1 MAEPGAPPEPGGAAE
16 PESPAPAGVI
26 IPAARRLYGA
36 MQAGAAIRRVRQLV
50 ADGPWRHLPPVRFRP
65 MLRIRTQIILP
76 FLLLMLI
83 LGVVG
88 TYLTTSLVA
97 TSLENRIGDQLVHSE
112 DVALDAAVKLQGR
125 QVAAIRLIAN
135 TEGVDR
141 ALAAGDVATLRQLIV
156 PLEVN
161 NRLGTV
167 MVFDTT
173 GRTILEITQPDTANP
188 GGLVFRS
195 GTDLSAEPAVQPVLK
210 GLYDSLGDKYIAYLG
225 SPPSSLVAAGPVIF
239 GDRVVGGI
247 LVASSLQAVLVE
259 MQSKSQSEVI
269 LIDGSGRL
277 IGSTLAGITGNLVD
291 DRLRSYLALA
301 SPGRAV
307 SRGVSVR
314 GQDYQFQFTNFYL
327 RQRPEGYLAVALS
340 RRGVIEAGLQ
350 SALQMTVLFAGV
362 VLVLLLVGY
371 LLALRLTRPIEA
383 LLAGTQAVA
392 RGDLTKRL
400 DVRRRDELGELATA
414 FNAMT
419 QDLQERTR
427 SLNEQMR
434 RLAALSQ
441 TSQGLGKETEPG
453 AMAEAILGVSLK
465 ALGLETALLLARNDA
480 NGLEVRAIVGPVGKT
495 AGQLARLSPIKLAE
509 GFSTASAVGV
519 ETATNLLADP
529 RRGLRLFA
537 QFAGVQQALVVPLIR
552 GERNAGYLVTGLAAG
567 YTLPQQDVDLLQT
580 IATEMALMIE
590 NTELRKKTQLQ
601 AHRLDQ
607 AIIALE
613 KISQALTAVTVGTD
627 NLLRAVAH
635 ATSEILDVPYASLHL
650 RKASWRAQ
658 FSDVIVGCTTRRE
671 LAAVR
676 QSTDWAASRVARP
689 EQVLELDLV
698 DDRGRPLAAARRAGL
713 QRAVA
718 VPMCLGAEIVG
729 VLVIHMKQPR
739 PLERSEIRVL
749 QTLANQAVIAIENA
763 AAYEHTKH
771 LATIDGVTGIANHRE
786 FEAHLDRELLRARK
800 TKEPLALIMCDVD
813 HFKEIN
819 DSVGHPAGDQV
830 LRHLTRQILVPAV
843 RPRDLVARYGG
854 DEFVL
859 VLRGADSRAA
869 VAVAE
874 RIRGTVASQAVL
886 LDGKAVSNLSLSL
899 GIAVFPRD
907 GDSREALVQAADQ
920 ALYVAKRTGRNR
932 VVRSDA
938 PPADVE
944 IAS

>member
-1 MAEPGAPPEPGGAAE
+1 
-16 PESPAPAGVI
+16 
-26 IPAARRLYGA
+26 
-36 MQAGAAIRRVRQLV
+36 MQAGTAIRRVTRQL
-50 ADGPWRHLPPVRFRP
+50 ADGRWRRLRPVRFRP

-83 LGVVG
+83 LGIVG

-141 ALAAGDVATLRQLIV
+141 ALAAGDVAALRQLIV

-167 MVFDTT
+167 MVFDTK
-173 GRTILEITQPDTANP
+173 GRTILEITQPDPANP

-247 LVASSLQAVLVE
+247 LVASSLQAVLME

-269 LIDGSGRL
+269 LIDASGRL
-277 IGSTLAGITGNLVD
+277 IGGTLPGVTGNLVD
-291 DRLRSYLALA
+291 DKLRSYLALA

-307 SRGVSVR
+307 KRGISVK
-314 GQDYQFQFTNFYL
+314 GQDYEFQFTNFYL

-350 SALQMTVLFAGV
+350 SALQMTALFAGV
-362 VLVLLLVGY
+362 VLVLLLIGY

-400 DVRRRDELGELATA
+400 DVRRRDELGDLATA

-453 AMAEAILGVSLK
+453 VMAEAILGVSLK

-480 NGLEVRAIVGPVGKT
+480 NGLEVRAIVGPVGKA
-495 AGQLARLSPIKLAE
+495 AGQLARLSPLKLAE
-509 GFSTASAVGV
+509 GFSSAAAVGV
-519 ETATNLLADP
+519 ETATKLSADP

-537 QFAGVQQALVVPLIR
+537 EFAGVQQALVVPLIR

-650 RKASWRAQ
+650 RKAAWRQQ

-676 QSTDWAASRVARP
+676 QSTDLAASRVGRP
-689 EQVLELDLV
+689 EQVLELDLL
-698 DDRGRPLAAARRAGL
+698 DDRGRPLAA
-713 QRAVA
+713 
-718 VPMCLGAEIVG
+718 
-729 VLVIHMKQPR
+729 
-739 PLERSEIRVL
+739 
-749 QTLANQAVIAIENA
+749 
-763 AAYEHTKH
+763 
-771 LATIDGVTGIANHRE
+771 
-786 FEAHLDRELLRARK
+786 
-800 TKEPLALIMCDVD
+800 
-813 HFKEIN
+813 
-819 DSVGHPAGDQV
+819 
-830 LRHLTRQILVPAV
+830 
-843 RPRDLVARYGG
+843 
-854 DEFVL
+854 
-859 VLRGADSRAA
+859 
-869 VAVAE
+869 
-874 RIRGTVASQAVL
+874 
-886 LDGKAVSNLSLSL
+886 
-899 GIAVFPRD
+899 
-907 GDSREALVQAADQ
+907 
-920 ALYVAKRTGRNR
+920 
-932 VVRSDA
+932 
-938 PPADVE
+938 
-944 IAS
+944 

>member
-1 MAEPGAPPEPGGAAE
+1 
-16 PESPAPAGVI
+16 
-26 IPAARRLYGA
+26 
-36 MQAGAAIRRVRQLV
+36 MQAGTAIRRVSRLL
-50 ADGPWRHLPPVRFRP
+50 AGGPGRLLPPARFRP
-65 MLRIRTQIILP
+65 MLTIRTQIILP

-88 TYLTTSLVA
+88 TYLSTSLVA
-97 TSLENRIGDQLVHSE
+97 TSLENRIADQLVHSE
-112 DVALDAAVKLQGR
+112 DVALDAAVRLQGR

-167 MVFDTT
+167 MVFDAK
-173 GRTILEITQPDTANP
+173 GRTILEITQPDPANP

-195 GTDLSAEPAVQPVLK
+195 GSDLSAEPAVQPVLK

-225 SPPSSLVAAGPVIF
+225 SPPSALVAAGPVIF

-247 LVASSLQAVLVE
+247 LVASPLQAVLME

-269 LIDGSGRL
+269 LMDGNGRL
-277 IGSTLAGITGNLVD
+277 LGTTLAGVTGNLAD

-307 SRGVSVR
+307 TKAISVG

-327 RQRPEGYLAVALS
+327 RQHPEGYLAVALS
-340 RRGVIEAGLQ
+340 RRGVIDAGFH
-350 SALQMTVLFAGV
+350 SAVQMTVLFAGV

-400 DVRRRDELGELATA
+400 EVRRRDELGDLATA

-441 TSQGLGKETEPG
+441 TSQGLGKDTEPG
-453 AMAEAILGVSLK
+453 VMAEAILGVSLK
-465 ALGLETALLLARNDA
+465 ALGLETALLLARNEA
-480 NGLEVRAIVGPVGKT
+480 NGLEVRAIVGSVGKAT
-495 AGQLARLSPIKLAE
+495 GQLTRLSPMKLAE
-509 GFSTASAVGV
+509 GFSSAPAAGV
-519 ETATNLLADP
+519 ETAINLSADH

-537 QFAGVQQALVVPLIR
+537 EITGAQQALVVPLIR
-552 GERNAGYLVTGLAAG
+552 GDRNAGYLVTGLAKG

-590 NTELRKKTQLQ
+590 NAELRKKTQLQ

-635 ATSEILDVPYASLHL
+635 ATSEILDVPYASLQL
-650 RKASWRAQ
+650 RKASWRQQ
-658 FSDVIVGCTTRRE
+658 FSDVIV
-671 LAAVR
+671 R
-676 QSTDWAASRVARP
+676 QSTDLAGNRVERP

-713 QRAVA
+713 ERAVA

-729 VLVIHMKQPR
+729 VLVIHMKEPR
-739 PLERSEIRVL
+739 PLERSELRVL

-771 LATIDGVTGIANHRE
+771 LATTDSVTGIANHRE

-819 DSVGHPAGDQV
+819 DSVGHPAGDKV
-830 LRHLTRQILVPAV
+830 LRHLTSQILVPAV
-843 RPRDLVARYGG
+843 RPKDLVARYGG

-859 VLRGADSRAA
+859 VLRGADTRAA

-874 RIRGTVASQAVL
+874 RIRATVASQAVM

-938 PPADVE
+938 PFIDTQL
-944 IAS
+944 AS

>member
-1 MAEPGAPPEPGGAAE
+1 M
-16 PESPAPAGVI
+16 
-26 IPAARRLYGA
+26 RLLS
-36 MQAGAAIRRVRQLV
+36 R
-50 ADGPWRHLPPVRFRP
+50 VRFRP
-65 MLRIRTQIILP
+65 RLAIRTQIILP

-88 TYLTTSLVA
+88 TYLTTRLVA
-97 TSLENRIGDQLVHSE
+97 TSLENRIADQLVHAE
-112 DVALDAAVKLQGR
+112 DAALDAAVKLQGR
-125 QVAAIRLIAN
+125 QVAAIRLFAN

-141 ALAAGDVATLRQLIV
+141 AVAAGDAAVLRRLVV

-161 NRLGTV
+161 NRLGSV
-167 MVFDTT
+167 MIFDAK
-173 GRTILEITQPDTANP
+173 GRTILEITQPDPANP
-188 GGLVFRS
+188 GGLLFSS
-195 GTDLSAEPAVQPVLK
+195 GTDLSTEPVVQPVLT

-225 SPPSSLVAAGPVIF
+225 SPPSSLVAAGPIIF
-239 GDRVVGGI
+239 ADRVVGGV
-247 LVASSLQAVLVE
+247 LVAAPLPAVLAE
-259 MQSKSQSEVI
+259 MQSHSQSEVI
-269 LIDGSGRL
+269 LMDSTGRVL
-277 IGSTLAGITGNLVD
+277 GSTLAGVNGNLTD

-307 SRGVSVR
+307 TRGVSVG
-314 GQDYQFQFTNFYL
+314 GQEYELQFTNFYL
-327 RQRPEGYLAVALS
+327 RQHPEGYLAVALS
-340 RRGVIEAGLQ
+340 RRSVVEAGLH
-350 SALQMTVLFAGV
+350 SALQMTALFAGV
-362 VLVLLLVGY
+362 VLVLLLIGY

-383 LLAGTQAVA
+383 LVAGTQAVA

-400 DVRRRDELGELATA
+400 EVRRRDELGDLATA

-441 TSQGLGKETEPG
+441 TGQGLGKETEPG
-453 AMAEAILGVSLK
+453 AVAEAILGVSLK
-465 ALGLETALLLARNDA
+465 ALGLETALLLARNEA
-480 NGLEVRAIVGPVGKT
+480 NGLEVRAIVGLVGKA
-495 AGQLARLSPIKLAE
+495 AGQLARLSPLKLAE
-509 GFSTASAVGV
+509 GFSSASSVSV
-519 ETATNLLADP
+519 ETATNLSADP

-537 QFAGVQQALVVPLIR
+537 GLARVEQALVVPLIR

-590 NTELRKKTQLQ
+590 NTDLRKKTQLQ

-635 ATSEILDVPYASLHL
+635 ATSEILDVPYASLQL
-650 RKASWRAQ
+650 RKESWRQQ

-676 QSTDWAASRVARP
+676 QSTDLAASRLERP
-689 EQVLELDLV
+689 EQVLEVDLV

-713 QRAVA
+713 ERAVA

-729 VLVIHMKQPR
+729 VLVIHMREPR
-739 PLERSEIRVL
+739 PLERSEVRVL

-763 AAYEHTKH
+763 AAYEQTKQ
-771 LATIDGVTGIANHRE
+771 LATTDGVTGVANHRE
-786 FEAHLDRELLRARK
+786 FEAYLDRELVRARK
-800 TKEPLALIMCDVD
+800 TKEPVALIMCDVD

-819 DSVGHPAGDQV
+819 DTVGHPAGDMV

-843 RPRDLVARYGG
+843 RPKDLVARYGG

-874 RIRGTVASQAVL
+874 RIRRTVASQAVM
-886 LDGKAVSNLSLSL
+886 LDGKAVQNLSLSL
-899 GIAVFPRD
+899 GTAVFPRD

-938 PPADVE
+938 PPVDTHL
-944 IAS
+944 AS

>member
-1 MAEPGAPPEPGGAAE
+1 MQVPI
-16 PESPAPAGVI
+16 AGRL
-26 IPAARRLYGA
+26 ARY
-36 MQAGAAIRRVRQLV
+36 
-50 ADGPWRHLPPVRFRP
+50 LPPSLRFRP
-65 MLRIRTQIILP
+65 KLRIRTQIILP

-88 TYLTTSLVA
+88 TYLTTTLVA
-97 TSLENRIGDQLVHSE
+97 TSLENRIADQLTHAE
-112 DVALDAAVKLQGR
+112 EAALDAAVKLQGR
-125 QVAAIRLIAN
+125 QVAAIRLFAN

-141 ALAAGDVATLRQLIV
+141 AVAAGDVAALRQLVV

-167 MVFDTT
+167 MIFDAR
-173 GRTILEITQPDTANP
+173 GRTILEVTQPDPANP
-188 GGLVFRS
+188 AGLIFGS
-195 GTDLSAEPAVQPVLK
+195 GTDLSTEPVVQPVLQ
-210 GLYDSLGDKYIAYLG
+210 GRVDSLGDKYIAYIG
-225 SPPSSLVAAGPVIF
+225 TPPASLAAAGPVIF
-239 GDRVVGGI
+239 ADRVVGGI
-247 LVASSLQAVLVE
+247 LVATPLQGVLAD
-259 MQSKSQSEVI
+259 MQSHSQSEVI
-269 LIDGSGRL
+269 LMDGTGRL
-277 IGSTLAGITGNLVD
+277 LGSTLAGVTGNPTD
-291 DRLRSYLALA
+291 ERLRSYLALA

-307 SRGVSVR
+307 TRGVNVH
-314 GQDYQFQFTNFYL
+314 GQDYELQFTNFYL
-327 RQRPEGYLAVALS
+327 RQHPEGYLAVALS
-340 RRGVIEAGLQ
+340 RRGVVEAGLH

-362 VLVLLLVGY
+362 VLVLLLIGY

-383 LLAGTQAVA
+383 LVMGTQAVA

-400 DVRRRDELGELATA
+400 EVRRRDELGELATS

-441 TSQGLGKETEPG
+441 TSQGLGKDSEPG

-480 NGLEVRAIVGPVGKT
+480 NGLEVRAVVGLIGKS
-495 AGQLARLSPIKLAE
+495 AGQLARLSPLKLSE
-509 GFSTASAVGV
+509 GFSSASTVGV
-519 ETATNLLADP
+519 ETATNLSTDP

-537 QFAGVQQALVVPLIR
+537 EHARVEQALVVPLIR
-552 GERNAGYLVTGLAAG
+552 GERNAGYLITGLAAG
-567 YTLPQQDVDLLQT
+567 YTLPHQDVELLQT

-590 NTELRKKTQLQ
+590 NADLRKKTQLQ

-613 KISQALTAVTVGTD
+613 KISQALTTVTVGTD

-635 ATSEILDVPYASLHL
+635 ATSEILDVPYASLQL
-650 RKASWRAQ
+650 RKAAWRQQ

-676 QSTDWAASRVARP
+676 QSTNLAASRVERP
-689 EQVLELDLV
+689 EQVLELDLA
-698 DDRGRPLAAARRAGL
+698 DDRGRPLATARRAGL
-713 QRAVA
+713 ERAVA

-729 VLVIHMKQPR
+729 VLVVHMKDPR

-763 AAYEHTKH
+763 AAYERTKQ
-771 LATIDGVTGIANHRE
+771 LATTDGVTGIANHRE
-786 FEAHLDRELLRARK
+786 FEAHFDRELVRARK

-819 DSVGHPAGDQV
+819 DSVGHPAGDRV
-830 LRHLTRQILVPAV
+830 LQHLTRQILVPAV
-843 RPRDLVARYGG
+843 RPKDLVARYGG

-874 RIRGTVASQAVL
+874 RIRATVASRAVM
-886 LDGKAVSNLSLSL
+886 LDGKAVSSLSMSL
-899 GIAVFPRD
+899 GIAIFPRD

-938 PPADVE
+938 APVE
-944 IAS
+944 TQLAS